1 MIILV
6 ITRIIISLSVTI
18 LTCTNPFSIAITIL
32 LTALMTSR
40 LYAALHSSWLRFLL
54 FLIYV
59 GGILV
64 IFSYFLAITPNQQK
78 FNNYSTLIPITSI
91 LLFIVILITTTD
103 SWTLHIP
110 ILPSLTTTIFNTHNI
125 STLIILVLILL
136 FTIIVVIKTCK
147 LEKGPLR
154 SFIRIYV

>member
-1 MIILV
+1 MIILI
-6 ITRIIISLSVTI
+6 ITRIIMALSVTI
-18 LTCTNPFSIAITIL
+18 LTCTNPFSMATTIL
-32 LTALMTSR
+32 LTALITSR

-78 FNNYSTLIPITSI
+78 FNSYSISIPIISI
-91 LLFIVILITTTD
+91 IFFMIMLTTTTD
-103 SWTLHIP
+103 SWTLHMP
-110 ILPSLTTTIFNTHNI
+110 ILPSLTTIIFNTYNLSI
-125 STLIILVLILL
+125 LVILVLILL

-154 SFIRIYV
+154 SFMRLYV